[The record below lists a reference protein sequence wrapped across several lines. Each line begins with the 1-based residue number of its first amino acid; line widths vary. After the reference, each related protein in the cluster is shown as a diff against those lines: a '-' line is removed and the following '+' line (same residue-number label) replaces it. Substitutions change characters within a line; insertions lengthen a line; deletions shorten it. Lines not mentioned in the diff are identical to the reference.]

1 VNTAPVS
8 VALSKRLLWD
18 SFAMTAEQMNQAE
31 SDVHVHLMGKADAR
45 EGVTS
50 YLERREPQW
59 SLSVN
64 KDWLEF

>member
-1 VNTAPVS
+1 

>member
-1 VNTAPVS
+1 
-8 VALSKRLLWD
+8 
-18 SFAMTAEQMNQAE
+18 MTAEQMNQAE

-45 EGVTS
+45 EGVNS

-64 KDWLEF
+64 KDYPES